1 MPGFATGFSHP
12 TTPGFWLQNSQYK
25 VQFQGVDCDNA
36 GDVVELAQAFGFQCC
51 YNWSEV
57 IKLILVATEEAGN
70 DNTVDI
76 EEAVEESLKGWLT
89 SFQGWGLLSSLVP
102 VASIRHIVLSLAY
115 ISDIWD
121 VDRQG
126 EYSVEKVFNTVKEM
140 HDNIQGKEIG
150 RSLPKTA
157 IWFEEIVTGGEEN
170 ERKKNL
176 TLCFYGKWVLEAKFV
191 VEKLRVNRNLKE
203 LSAETL
209 VRNIY
214 NKEEVE
220 NLEIPNEL
228 LDTVRSKFSDAEW
241 VRDHWRL
248 KAHLEEPEYDCFEHL
263 VEETHFGEVAKS
275 DLVSN
280 DVGQDV
286 KDDSKFKEKVIG
298 EGAAEYKSQLQVSVK

>member
-1 MPGFATGFSHP
+1 MTGFATGFSHP

>member
-1 MPGFATGFSHP
+1 MPGFATGFSQP

>member
-1 MPGFATGFSHP
+1 
-12 TTPGFWLQNSQYK
+12 
-25 VQFQGVDCDNA
+25 
-36 GDVVELAQAFGFQCC
+36 VELAQAFGFQCC

-57 IKLILVATEEAGN
+57 IKLILVATEAAGN

-76 EEAVEESLKGWLT
+76 EEAVQESLKGWLT

-126 EYSVEKVFNTVKEM
+126 EYSVEKVFNIVKKM
-140 HDNIQGKEIG
+140 HDNIEGKEIG

-248 KAHLEEPEYDCFEHL
+248 KAHLEEPEYDCFEYL
-263 VEETHFGEVAKS
+263 VEETHLGEVARS

-280 DVGQDV
+280 DVGQGV
-286 KDDSKFKEKVIG
+286 KDGPKFKEKVIG
-298 EGAAEYKSQLQVSVK
+298 EGAAEYKSQLQMSVK

>member
-25 VQFQGVDCDNA
+25 VQFQGVQCDNA

-51 YNWSEV
+51 YNWAAEV
-57 IKLILVATEEAGN
+57 IKLILVATETAG
-70 DNTVDI
+70 DSTVDI
-76 EEAVEESLKGWLT
+76 EEAVEKSLKEWMT

-126 EYSVEKVFNTVKEM
+126 EYMEEKVFNTVKQM
-140 HDNIQGKEIG
+140 HKDIQGKEIG

-170 ERKKNL
+170 ERRKNL
-176 TLCFYGKWVLEAKFV
+176 TLCFYGKWVLEVKFV

-209 VRNIY
+209 VRSIY
-214 NKEEVE
+214 SKEEVE
-220 NLEIPNEL
+220 NLEIPKEL

-248 KAHLEEPEYDCFEHL
+248 KAHLEEPEYEYFEHL
-263 VEETHFGEVAKS
+263 VEETLLGEVVKS

-280 DVGQDV
+280 EVGQGTKEDP
-286 KDDSKFKEKVIG
+286 KEKV
-298 EGAAEYKSQLQVSVK
+298 QLNIQASFGCQ